1 MTGNVVLTPFS
12 WHLRRILAC
21 LAALLAVASCAQ
33 VAPPA
38 AGRDYQILEPARPT
52 ARARIEV
59 IEFFSYGC
67 DVCYEAQP
75 HIARWLQGAGLDV
88 VLRRIPAVSNESWA
102 PWARTYYAL
111 ESLGELERL
120 HQKLFDAQHR
130 DGRQL
135 DQEENLL
142 AWLAANGVD
151 PMRFKAARNSADR
164 RRSIE
169 SSQRMGGMHRV
180 RAVPTLVIAGR
191 YATSA
196 HLAGGVKEMLAVAR
210 HLVERVRE
218 ERAAK

>member
-1 MTGNVVLTPFS
+1 
-12 WHLRRILAC
+12 LRRILAC
-21 LAALLAVASCAQ
+21 LAVLLASVSCAQ
-33 VAPPA
+33 VAPPT

-52 ARARIEV
+52 ARGRIEV
-59 IEFFSYGC
+59 LEFFYYGC

-75 HIARWLQGAGLDV
+75 HIARWLRSAGPDV

-102 PWARTYYAL
+102 PLARAYYAL

-120 HQKLFDAQHR
+120 HVKLFEAQHR
-130 DGRQL
+130 EGRQL
-135 DQEENLL
+135 DKEENLL

-151 PMRFKAARNSADR
+151 PLRFRAARNSADTM
-164 RRSIE
+164 RSIE
-169 SSQRMGGMHRV
+169 SSLRMGGMHRV
-180 RAVPTLVIAGR
+180 RAVPTLVVAGR

-196 HLAGGVKEMLAVAR
+196 RMAGGVNGMLAVTE